1 MVRAISLLGRRMQ
14 VPQRVSAARSELK
27 ATQQRVLAALD
38 NDGTTKLTR
47 GLYEE
52 IAGVSR
58 SQAAYDLSELV
69 SAGILERVGGGRS
82 TSYRLVRRERNGN
95 GQRRWTNDRIRA
107 GLEQFCTGRDAWPSA
122 SEFKAAGHSDLYVA
136 ASRYGGISFWTNELG
151 FSRPARTSPT
161 EPETTRAPTRER
173 RQWRPRIGWAVAG
186 LAFAVALF
194 AAGGASFVAWHSA
207 PAHDTASRQA
217 VHTLHTPDPFRF
229 ASVQTK
235 QRAPVKK
242 EHVQRTIQR
251 RAQAELAVR
260 TISEPATR
268 TVSSSVVRT
277 QPTRQP
283 SSGPVPL
290 PSPIG
295 TGGGPAPLPPP
306 GG

>member
-1 MVRAISLLGRRMQ
+1 M
-14 VPQRVSAARSELK
+14 PQRVSAARSELK
-27 ATQQRVLAALD
+27 ATQQRVLAALE

-82 TSYRLVRRERNGN
+82 TWYRLVRTERN

-107 GLEQFCTGRDAWPSA
+107 GLEEFCAGRDSWPSA

-151 FSRPARTSPT
+151 FSRPVRTAPVEPQTPPT
-161 EPETTRAPTRER
+161 PTREPR
-173 RQWRPRIGWAVAG
+173 KRWRPRIGWAAAG
-186 LAFAVALF
+186 LAFAAALF
-194 AAGGASFVAWHSA
+194 AAGGASFAAWHGA
-207 PAHDTASRQA
+207 QTHGTASQQSIH
-217 VHTLHTPDPFRF
+217 VLHTPNPFKF

-235 QRAPVKK
+235 QRAPAKK
-242 EHVQRTIQR
+242 EHVQRATRQPAQS
-251 RAQAELAVR
+251 AQAELAVR
-260 TISEPATR
+260 TISQPSTR
-268 TVSSSVVRT
+268 TISSTSGVRT
-277 QPTRQP
+277 QPTQH